1 MEQIEHL
8 TKVSIFEDL
17 VEAVIKGTFKPLD
30 DKSTIR
36 FFISICGEEATYSS
50 DYRDDE
56 IVQDILCETHPEW
69 YQ

>member
-1 MEQIEHL
+1 MDQLEHV

-17 VEAVIKGTFKPLD
+17 VEEVYKGSFKPLD

-36 FFISICGEEATYSS
+36 FFISICGEEAAYSS

-56 IVQDILCETHPEW
+56 TVQDILCETHPEW

>member
-1 MEQIEHL
+1 MDQLEHL
-8 TKVSIFEDL
+8 TKVAIFEDL
-17 VEAVIKGTFKPLD
+17 VEEVFNGSFLPLD
-30 DKSTIR
+30 NKSVIR
-36 FFISICGEEATYSS
+36 LFISICGQDAAYAA

>member
-1 MEQIEHL
+1 MEQIEHTTRVEIL
-8 TKVSIFEDL
+8 EDL
-17 VEAVIKGTFKPLD
+17 IEEVYNGSFLPLD
-30 DKSTIR
+30 TKSVIR
-36 FFISICGEEATYSS
+36 LFISICGQDAAYTA